1 MYVIIGVSP
10 VAILVLLSVMF
21 FLIYWIWR
29 RQKNKKDTILRSS
42 KHINQNSNQA
52 NQNNSKSDDHNPNE
66 TTPLLKG

>member
-10 VAILVLLSVMF
+10 VVVLVLLSVML

-29 RQKNKKDTILRSS
+29 RQINKKETVLQSS
-42 KHINQNSNQA
+42 NHINQNSNQA

-66 TTPLLKG
+66 ATPLLKG